1 MNTDL
6 SIFAEPEAPQKHS
19 EVQKRVI
26 LERERQSGRWRCMA
40 LLCFLVAAS
49 AVSLI
54 SVEVFVTKLGKEEVY
69 RLCWGWLLLLA
80 VDWVLAELLI
90 ACLVS
95 LVVDRALQMNIGSGW
110 VNAAIGIQ
118 KYRLVRNFTN
128 LI

>member
-1 MNTDL
+1 MQTDL
-6 SIFAEPEAPQKHS
+6 SLVIEPETAKKHS

-26 LERERQSGRWRCMA
+26 LERDRQSGRWRCMA

-80 VDWVLAELLI
+80 VDWILAELLI

-95 LVVDRALQMNIGSGW
+95 LVVERALQVNVGSAW
-110 VNAAIGIQ
+110 VGAAVAIQ